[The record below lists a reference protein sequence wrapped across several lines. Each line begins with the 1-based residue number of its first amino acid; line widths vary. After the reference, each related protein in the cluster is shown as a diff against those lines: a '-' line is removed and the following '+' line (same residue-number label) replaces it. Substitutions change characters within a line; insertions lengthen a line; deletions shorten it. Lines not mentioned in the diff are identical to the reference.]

1 MKSALLLP
9 FLLLFLASMLLLN
22 DGAFAQSAADSLQI
36 KVHFLY
42 GSKPKKGA
50 GHSERKE
57 FGGLHGG
64 HVTIEVETTNFGFGP
79 NKGFHVFGKKNNR
92 VSKWYA
98 YPLEYWAAD
107 TLNAGEKYTTF
118 TIPVS
123 RQQYDSLKKLM
134 VEYALTTPYD
144 YAFIGMRCASATW
157 DILAQAGI
165 LQTHSKSWMILRCF
179 YPKLFRNKLF
189 KQQKEMHIDIHRQ
202 PGRDSRKWE
211 MDKRKF
217 R

>member
-1 MKSALLLP
+1 MKSASLLP
-9 FLLLFLASMLLLN
+9 FLWLFLTSMLLLN
-22 DGAFAQSAADSLQI
+22 GGAFAQSAADSLQI

-42 GSKPKKGA
+42 GSKPAKGA
-50 GHSERKE
+50 DNSERKE

-64 HVTIEVETTNFGFGP
+64 HVTIEVATTNFGFGP
-79 NKGFHVFGKKNNR
+79 SNGFHVIGRKNNR
-92 VSKWYA
+92 HSKWYA
-98 YPLEYWAAD
+98 FPLEYWAAD
-107 TLNAGEKYTTF
+107 TTDAGEKYTTF
-118 TIPVS
+118 TFPVS
-123 RQQYDSLKKLM
+123 KDQYDSLKKKM
-134 VEYALTTPYD
+134 HEYALATPYD

-189 KQQKEMHIDIHRQ
+189 KQQKEMRADIHRQ
-202 PGRDSRKWE
+202 PGRASRKWE

-217 R
+217 K